1 MSRFSHAIKIAAVAA
16 AIACAG
22 FPASAQVRLDI
33 PALDAEFERLLA
45 ALPSTP
51 PEHLRELAATV
62 PGSWTVEHAGQTFN
76 VPTDWITRGLD
87 QGQRAPAAWP
97 THRDA
102 LSARIKAF
110 QRELTS
116 LLTGTPPLDIERSR
130 QAASAVLARKEF
142 QGHDSDNVIARLLRR
157 VAEWLTSVWDRLGGN
172 RVDTRKATSILA
184 WVVAGA
190 ALIALSWW
198 LVASLRRTSDRGG
211 LSLSAPAARRRSARA
226 WARQAAATEDPRE
239 LVRCAYRAA
248 VVSLEEEGAWRHD
261 EARTPREHV
270 RLLPAAHARRTPF
283 ADVARRFEDVWFA
296 AKAPTTDD
304 TQALL
309 SRLKE
314 LGCLPA
320 D

>member
-1 MSRFSHAIKIAAVAA
+1 MAA

-22 FPASAQVRLDI
+22 FRASAQVRLDTR
-33 PALDAEFERLLA
+33 ALDAEFERLLT

-51 PEHLRELAATV
+51 PEHVRELAATV
-62 PGSWTVEHAGQTFN
+62 PAAWTVEHAGQTFD
-76 VPTDWITRGLD
+76 VPTDWITRGLEE
-87 QGQRAPAAWP
+87 GRRAPADWP
-97 THRDA
+97 RHRDA
-102 LSARIKAF
+102 LTTRIKAY
-110 QRELTS
+110 QNELTS
-116 LLTGTPPLDIERSR
+116 LLAGPPALDIERSR

-142 QGHDSDNVIARLLRR
+142 QGHNADNLIARLLRR
-157 VAEWLTSVWDRLGGN
+157 ITEWLTSVWDRLGGN
-172 RVDTRKATSILA
+172 RFDPRKATSILA
-184 WVVAGA
+184 WVVAAA

-198 LVASLRRTSDRGG
+198 LVASLRRTSDRVG
-211 LSLSAPAARRRSARA
+211 LSLTAPAGRRRSARA
-226 WARQAAATEDPRE
+226 WALQAMVAEDPRE

-248 VVSLEEEGAWRHD
+248 VVGLEEEGAWRHD

-283 ADVARRFEDVWFA
+283 ADVARQFEEVWFG
-296 AKAPTTDD
+296 AKAPTADD
-304 TQALL
+304 TQAML